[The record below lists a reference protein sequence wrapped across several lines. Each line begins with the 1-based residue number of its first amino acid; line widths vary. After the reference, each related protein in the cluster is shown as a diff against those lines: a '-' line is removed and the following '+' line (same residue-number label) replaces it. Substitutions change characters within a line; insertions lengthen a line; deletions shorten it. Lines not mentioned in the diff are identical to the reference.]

1 MSVPE
6 EHLASRRSL
15 KSRDTRWA
23 HALAGWLVRSGVS
36 PNAISVLSVLF
47 AAGSMACFMVAGD
60 QSSTAGILGVWLGAL
75 ACIQL
80 RLLCN
85 LMDGMVAVEGG
96 KGSAVGAIFNDAPD
110 RVADVLIMVGAGYSG
125 AGDPGVVKLFHVI
138 PMGWCCAVVSV
149 WTAYIR
155 VLGASLTGKHDFRG
169 PMAKQHRMAMLCGG
183 TLIELT
189 QHLLGW
195 ERWGILTALS
205 LIFFGGL
212 WTCWR
217 RLTTLAQALRAG
229 EKPSV

>member
-1 MSVPE
+1 MGVPE
-6 EHLASRRSL
+6 EHLASRRIL
-15 KSRDTRWA
+15 KSRNTRWA
-23 HALAGWLVRSGVS
+23 HAFSGWLARIGAT
-36 PNAISVLSVLF
+36 PNQISVLSVFF
-47 AAGSMACFMVAGD
+47 AGGALVCFLVAGD
-60 QSSTAGILGVWLGAL
+60 QTSNAGIIGAWMGAV

-96 KGSAVGAIFNDAPD
+96 KGSPMGAVFNDAPD
-110 RVADVLIMVGAGYSG
+110 RVADVLILVGAGYSG

-138 PMGWCCAVVSV
+138 PLGWCCAVIAV

-169 PMAKQHRMAMLCGG
+169 PMAKQHRMAVLCVGV
-183 TLIELT
+183 LIEAT
-189 QHLLGW
+189 QHLMGSDRLGV
-195 ERWGILTALS
+195 LTALT

-217 RLTTLAQALRAG
+217 RLALIARSLRSTSAI
-229 EKPSV
+229 K

>member
-23 HALAGWLVRSGVS
+23 HAMAAWLARSGVT
-36 PNAISVLSVLF
+36 PNAISILSAVF
-47 AAGSMACFMVAGD
+47 AAGAMACFMVAGD
-60 QSSTAGILGVWLGAL
+60 QTSTAGILATWLGAL
-75 ACIQL
+75 VCIQL
-80 RLLCN
+80 RLVCN

-96 KGSAVGAIFNDAPD
+96 KGSPVGALYNDAPD

-138 PMGWCCAVVSV
+138 PLGWCCAVTAV

-169 PMAKQHRMAMLCGG
+169 PMAKQHRMAVLCGG
-183 TLIELT
+183 LLIEMVQQLTGRDRFGILLALTLILV
-189 QHLLGW
+189 
-195 ERWGILTALS
+195 
-205 LIFFGGL
+205 GGL

-217 RLTTLAQALRAG
+217 RLAVLAQTLRAD
-229 EKPSV
+229 KTAP